1 MNFIH
6 FLFPSLLKR
15 EESFLVSMQTPI
27 VRVFNAK
34 EDILFYDE
42 NRFKEFVRKQEKS
55 FKSKYYKGLGT
66 TKPEDVPDIFGEKM
80 VEYLYDT
87 KTDTVINN
95 VFNKNLSDQ
104 RKVWIENYNPNIS
117 KYSLD
122 DIGKISKVDMSLFLD
137 NELIKFSYSDCRR
150 SIPSL
155 FDGLKC
161 SQRKILFAVKKRK
174 LTNNKPSLK
183 VAQLGAYTAEIS
195 AYHHGEGNLF
205 DTIIKMAQDFVGSN
219 NVPLLSRD
227 GMFGSR
233 LSNGDDSAS
242 PRYIFTKME
251 TITPL
256 IYREEDDVL
265 LDYVDDDGVKVEPT
279 FYVPILPMIL
289 VNGAVGIGSGWSCS
303 IPGFNPIDI
312 VNCVK
317 IWIENK
323 GTIFVKNEDGTESC
337 ILPEI
342 KPWYRGFL
350 GNVEVSNNKIT
361 TYGILT
367 KKKNK
372 VYVSEL
378 PIGMSIDKFKENCE
392 DWLIEKKIKG
402 MKNHST
408 PDKVDFEITESED
421 GFICNLENMKLS
433 SHLHVSNMVLFD
445 ENNKLKKYS
454 ITQIIND
461 FCVLRYSLYVKR
473 KKHIISLIH
482 KELRHVNNK
491 ARFID
496 EVISNQLDIMNV
508 DENIIVK
515 QLEEK
520 KYDKELSS
528 EEDEIGSYDYLLK
541 LQVRTF
547 TKNKIISLNNELNSL
562 QNKLNIL
569 LKTSESQ
576 MWLNELDEFLQEYS
590 KWLANSEKIKK
601 NKSKK

>member
-80 VEYLYDT
+80 VEYFYD
-87 KTDTVINN
+87 KLTDTTINN

-104 RKVWIENYNPNIS
+104 RKLWIENYNPNIS

-122 DIGKISKVDMSLFLD
+122 EFGKFSKVDISSFLD
-137 NELIKFSYSDCRR
+137 SELIKFSYSDCKR

-161 SQRKILFAVKKRK
+161 SHRKILFAVKKRK

-219 NVPLLSRD
+219 NIPLLYRD
-227 GMFGSR
+227 GMFGTRISM
-233 LSNGDDSAS
+233 GDDAAS

-256 IYREEDDVL
+256 IFREEDDVL

-289 VNGAVGIGSGWSCS
+289 VNGACGIGSGWSCN
-303 IPGFNPIDI
+303 IPCYNPIDI
-312 VNCVK
+312 VKCVK
-317 IWIENK
+317 LWIENK
-323 GTIFVKNEDGTESC
+323 GIINKEDGGIESC

-361 TYGILT
+361 TFGILT

-392 DWLIEKKIKG
+392 DWLIDKKIKG

-408 PDKVDFEITESED
+408 PDKVDFEITEADD

-433 SHLHVSNMVLFD
+433 SNLHISNMVLFD

-454 ITQIIND
+454 IIEIIND
-461 FCVLRYSLYVKR
+461 FCVLRYSLYAKR
-473 KKHIISLIH
+473 KKHMINLFE
-482 KELRHVNNK
+482 KELRHINNK
-491 ARFID
+491 ERFIN

-508 DENIIVK
+508 DESIIVK
-515 QLEEK
+515 ELEER
-520 KYDKELSS
+520 KYDKELTS
-528 EEDEIGSYDYLLK
+528 EEDEVGSYDYLLK

-547 TKNKIISLNNELNSL
+547 TKNKIISLNNEISSL
-562 QNKLNIL
+562 KNRLNKLI
-569 LKTSESQ
+569 KTSESE
-576 MWLNELDEFLQEYS
+576 MWLNELDEFLQEYN
-590 KWLANSEKIKK
+590 KWLIKFNGEK
-601 NKSKK
+601 NKNKKF